1 MAEEEVQAVEQVK
14 EKRFKIKG
22 GLIKAD
28 DGTEVPTKM
37 FDILELELDDYSD
50 LDYSLEQVRRMRMHA
65 MKMRTGIQAMAP
77 ALCLGPVKC
86 PFRMRCPIV
95 DRTKRHSDGK
105 INFHTQEVR
114 SFPLMRQCPFERDF
128 IEFKRRQ
135 YMEEFDIDVESP
147 SAIDMGMIN
156 KLAELDLYEYR
167 ATLLLANGD
176 DKGEGLDLLKDVVT
190 SVSPQGDLIMQTQI
204 HPAFELK
211 EKLQKQRDNILQSMV
226 GTRREKYK
234 KEAALKRKEVED
246 PSTVVADLRARMA
259 DIDKGSQIIDAEF
272 TENEPTET
280 QPEGE

>member
-1 MAEEEVQAVEQVK
+1 MSEEVKEVETQALER
-14 EKRFKIKG
+14 RFKIAG
-22 GLIKAD
+22 GVIKYN

-50 LDYSLEQVRRMRMHA
+50 LDYSLAEVRRMRMHA

-95 DRTKRHSDGK
+95 DRSKRNSDGN
-105 INFHTQEVR
+105 INFHIQNVR
-114 SFPLMRQCPFERDF
+114 AFPLMRQCPFERDF

-135 YMEEFDIDVESP
+135 YIEEFEIDDT
-147 SAIDMGMIN
+147 SASEMGMVN

-176 DKGEGLDLLKDVVT
+176 DKGEGLDLLKEVT
-190 SVSPQGDLIMQTQI
+190 TSISPQGEPIMQTQI

-234 KEAALKRKEVED
+234 RDAARGQTSVDD
-246 PSTVVADLRARMA
+246 PSTEVADLRTQLVKMNNGDD
-259 DIDKGSQIIDAEF
+259 DIVEAEF
-272 TENEPTET
+272 TESTSK
-280 QPEGE
+280 GE